1 MTAAAW
7 RQGEGQ
13 GRGGGWWG
21 PLPSTVHH
29 CSFRGVVWCRHIA
42 GHTCHVGGHHLYSHH
57 ELETLTTNFK
67 IKITSIKNKDAW
79 PLTFLP
85 PYLAWYLCWH
95 TPMISPSS
103 GPRLCMSWYHVTTH
117 GIFYPKQRTFVHNEN
132 FHQQQVIHKDIEE
145 LYKVDTRYLHRIMHS
160 IFKIEFNNMN
170 TNSQCSFCRKRNIL
184 SSLYLVSN
192 QHPS

>member
-1 MTAAAW
+1 MTAASC

-42 GHTCHVGGHHLYSHH
+42 GHTYVGGHHLYSHH

-79 PLTFLP
+79 SLTFLP
-85 PYLAWYLCWH
+85 PVSC
-95 TPMISPSS
+95 MISVLAHSYDKPQFRPSS
-103 GPRLCMSWYHVTTH
+103 VY
-117 GIFYPKQRTFVHNEN
+117 
-132 FHQQQVIHKDIEE
+132 E
-145 LYKVDTRYLHRIMHS
+145 LVSCHHTW
-160 IFKIEFNNMN
+160 
-170 TNSQCSFCRKRNIL
+170 NIL
-184 SSLYLVSN
+184 SEATYIRTYLMKISTSSRLYIRTLRN
-192 QHPS
+192 CTK